1 MISRKK
7 FITSIIV
14 VIILTALLTL
24 TASNFFA
31 LEIGDKVIVSKSSYN
46 QLRSLSIKYSKHEY
60 LQDYVKKNFL
70 FESDVEKMMDG
81 SLKGMIDALDDR
93 YSEYMNEKDFDSF
106 MESTEGS
113 YEGIGVY
120 ITPSEDNYILV
131 IAPIEDT
138 PAEKAG
144 IKTGDKIIKIDGIEF
159 TAEEMDKAV
168 SIMKGTPGTN
178 VTITVLREKKDGTQE
193 TIDFPIK
200 RENIR
205 IKTVKS
211 YMMQDKIGYIRIT
224 TFDKQTDED
233 FDVALKELQ
242 KQDMQGLV
250 IDLRYN
256 PGGLVDVT
264 REITDKLIGKG
275 IVTYTQTKDGE
286 RKYYESDKYKLG
298 IPLVVLVNE
307 GSASASEILS
317 GAVKDTKSGILIG
330 TKTFGKGIVQSI
342 MPLKDGT
349 AIKMTVSEYFTPNG
363 INIHG
368 IGIEPDIVI
377 EMPEDALYGYE
388 YYDQDIQLQKA
399 VEIIE
404 KSLE

>member
-1 MISRKK
+1 MVSRRK
-7 FITSIIV
+7 FITTIIV
-14 VIILTALLTL
+14 VIILTALLTFTVSNLL
-24 TASNFFA
+24 T
-31 LEIGDKVIVSKSSYN
+31 LETGDKVIISKSNYN
-46 QLRSLSIKYSKHEY
+46 QLRSISIKYNKHEY

-70 FESDVEKMMDG
+70 FEADEEKMMEG

-93 YSEYMNEKDFDSF
+93 YSEYMTKKDFDSF
-106 MESTEGS
+106 MEHTEGS
-113 YEGIGVY
+113 YQGIGVY

-131 IAPIEDT
+131 ISPIEDT

-144 IKTGDKIIKIDGIEF
+144 IKTGDKIIKIDGIDF

-168 SIMKGTPGTN
+168 GIMKGTPGTD
-178 VTITVLREKKDGTQE
+178 VTITVLREKKDGTKE

-200 RENIR
+200 REIIR
-205 IKTVKS
+205 IKTIKS

-233 FDVALKELQ
+233 FNSALNELQ
-242 KQDMQGLV
+242 KQDMKGLV

-264 REITDKLIGKG
+264 RKITDKLIGKG

-286 RKYYESDKYKLG
+286 RKYYESDKNKID

-317 GAVKDTKSGILIG
+317 GAVKDTKSGILVG

-342 MPLKDGT
+342 MPMKDGT
-349 AIKMTVSEYFTPNG
+349 GIKMTISEYFTPNG

-368 IGIEPDIVI
+368 IGIEPDVVI

-404 KSLE
+404 KKLE